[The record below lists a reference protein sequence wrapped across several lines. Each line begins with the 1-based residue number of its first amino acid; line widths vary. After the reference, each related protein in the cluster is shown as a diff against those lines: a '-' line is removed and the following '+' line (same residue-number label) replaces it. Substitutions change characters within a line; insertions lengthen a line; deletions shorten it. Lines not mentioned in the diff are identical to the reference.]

1 MERKKAIVTGGSTG
15 IGVAIIQALI
25 ERDYEVINLSRRAAG
40 LTSPRLR
47 SIEVDLS
54 DPLATVQVAQELSRT
69 DSVTTIVHNAGA
81 IREKRLEDVTLEDL
95 DTLAHLHLTTP
106 IALVQANLA
115 AMRAAAFGRIVLVS
129 SRAIVGLAKRTA
141 YTATK
146 AGMLGLAR
154 TWTLELAPAGI
165 TTNVVA
171 PGPIEETEMFET
183 NTPKGSSQRSSLVQ
197 AIPVRRLGRPDDVAR
212 AVCFFTDPAASFVTG
227 QTLYVC
233 GGLSVGTLAV

>member
-1 MERKKAIVTGGSTG
+1 MERRKAIVTGGSTG
-15 IGVAIIQALI
+15 IGVAICQALLD
-25 ERDYEVINLSRRAAG
+25 RDYDVITLSRRRAG
-40 LTSPRLR
+40 ISSPRLR
-47 SIEVDLS
+47 SVEVDLS
-54 DPLATVQVAQELSRT
+54 DPIATAQVVQEIAAT
-69 DSVTTIVHNAGA
+69 DPATTIVHNAGA

-95 DTLAHLHLTTP
+95 EALTHLHLTTP
-106 IALVQANLA
+106 IAIVQANLA
-115 AMRAAAFGRIVLVS
+115 AMREASYGRIVLIS

-154 TWTLELAPAGI
+154 TWTLELGPAGI

-183 NTPKGSSQRSSLVQ
+183 NTPKGSPNRASLAE
-197 AIPVRRLGRPDDVAR
+197 AIPVRRLGLPEDVAR

-233 GGLSVGTLAV
+233 GGLSVGTLMI